1 MGEPRLCYVDV
12 GGTFTDAFI
21 VDDDGEWMLGKAPST
36 PHDASQG
43 FLAAIEVACKQ
54 KERALDKTLAS
65 LHVLGYG
72 ATMALNALL
81 TRSGGRPGLLVT
93 KGFEHMLT
101 MGRGKQSWTDMDR
114 PDRLHPMT
122 HRQLAPIIPFELTRG
137 ITGRIDSLGQEFIP
151 LNEREVRQATR
162 ELLAAG
168 VDSLV
173 IVFLWSFLN
182 PAHERSAARIAHEE
196 AAACGWP
203 DLPVYASVDVSPVIR
218 ELPRANATAIEAYVG
233 PLVRRAFSQLEDEL
247 HGRGFKGQLQIMQSA
262 GGLAPARHVKIVE
275 SIQSGPVGG
284 LVGGRFI
291 GELYQFDNIITTD
304 VGGTSFD
311 VGLVTGGSVGVNREP
326 TVARMLVGVPMVE
339 VISIGAGGGTIARI
353 DPLSGRLQV
362 GPQSAGAVP
371 GPVCYGRGGSEP
383 TVTDADLVL
392 GYINP
397 DYFLGGRIA
406 LDRERAL
413 AALREKIADPLGISP
428 LEAAEGIREIIDTRM
443 REAIRGLVLARGFD
457 LSEYHLLAFGGGGAA
472 HCAGYT
478 EGLPLRGVLAFSF
491 SSAFSAFG
499 AAAAD
504 YEHHYTRSLNM
515 IVPPDVDAA
524 GKKELGAR
532 ITAIWQELKQE
543 GVAQMVRE
551 GFREAELHFRFQA
564 MIRYGRQLN
573 DLIVTSPV
581 EAIRSAEDFDALIAA
596 FETLYEEIYS
606 RAARYP
612 QAGYDIFEVGMVA
625 WAPKLRPTLKAYP
638 LARAKPQEAARKG
651 YRRCYFRQNACETPL
666 FELARVLPGNEIT
679 GPAIIEDPTTT
690 VVIPP
695 DRRARMDQYRTLWLE
710 NSNA

>member
-1 MGEPRLCYVDV
+1 MGQPRLCYVDV

-43 FLAAIEVACKQ
+43 FLAAIEVACAQ
-54 KERALDKTLAS
+54 QGRALDETLAS
-65 LHVLGYG
+65 LQVLGYG
-72 ATMALNALL
+72 ATMALNTLL
-81 TRSGGRPGLLVT
+81 TRSGGKPGLLVT
-93 KGFEHMLT
+93 RGFEHLLT
-101 MGRGKQSWTDMDR
+101 MGRGKQSWTDLDR

-122 HRQLAPIIPFELTRG
+122 HRQLAPLIPFELTRG
-137 ITGRIDSLGQEFIP
+137 ITERIDSLGQEFIP
-151 LNEREVRQATR
+151 LNEQEVRNATR

-173 IVFLWSFLN
+173 IVLLWSFLN
-182 PAHERSAARIAHEE
+182 PAHERL
-196 AAACGWP
+196 AAAIAREEVAALGQP
-203 DLPVYASVDVSPVIR
+203 DLPIYTSVDISPVIR

-233 PLVRRAFSQLEDEL
+233 PLVRQAFSQLEEEL
-247 HGRGFKGQLQIMQSA
+247 HARGFKGQIQIMQSA

-311 VGLVTGGSVGVNREP
+311 VGLVTGGIVGVNREP
-326 TVARMLVGVPMVE
+326 TVARMLVGIPMVE

-353 DPLSGRLQV
+353 DPLSGRLHV

-392 GYINP
+392 GYLNP

-406 LDRERAL
+406 LDRDRAL
-413 AALREKIADPLGISP
+413 AALREKIAEPLGISP
-428 LEAAEGIREIIDTRM
+428 LEAAEGIREIIDTKM

-478 EGLPLRGVLAFSF
+478 EGLPLQGVLIFPF

-499 AAAAD
+499 ASAAD

-515 IVPPDVDAA
+515 IVPPDVDAT

-532 ITAIWQELKQE
+532 ITAIWEELKRE
-543 GVAQMVRE
+543 GIAQMVRE
-551 GFREAELHFRFQA
+551 GFREKDLHFRFQA

-581 EAIRSAEDFDALIAA
+581 EAIQSAEDFDALIAA

-606 RAARYP
+606 RAAKYP

-625 WAPKLRPTLKAYP
+625 WAPKFRPALKASP
-638 LARAKPQEAARKG
+638 RRASKPSEPACKG
-651 YRRCYFRQNACETPL
+651 YRLCHFRHTVYETRI
-666 FELARVLPGNEIT
+666 FDLARLQPGNEIA
-679 GPAIIEDPTTT
+679 GPAIIEDATMT

-695 DRRARMDQYRTLWLE
+695 DRRARIDHYRTLWLE
-710 NSNA
+710 NTSA